1 MLHRMNDAVWSA
13 VIFVASMILA
23 AMLTWWTWTM
33 IKAIL
38 ATIFLG
44 ALLLMFISMV

>member
-1 MLHRMNDAVWSA
+1 MLHRVNDAVWNA
-13 VIFVASMILA
+13 VIFVVSMILA

-38 ATIFLG
+38 AMIFLG